1 MRIYRPA
8 RQYLPAAMAAATLSA
23 FSAWCALRWPWAWIP
38 CAAFVVSAALL
49 SYLATRPP
57 ITVSDAGLRLG
68 ERLIP
73 WSELRRVDTT
83 SWSSPLVL
91 KLTLADSS
99 TVRLIY
105 PGELISS
112 ERLLR
117 QIRREARRA
126 LLDHEGQ
133 SRSWDEDAPISAR
146 LPVRRP
152 ERSRV
157 LRNEDEQEVERLY
170 RQLKSV
176 GRLDASSSPDERQDA

>member
-49 SYLATRPP
+49 SYLATRPA
-57 ITVSDAGLRLG
+57 IVVSDAGLRIG
-68 ERLIP
+68 DRLIP
-73 WSELRRVDTT
+73 WPELRRVDTT
-83 SWSSPLVL
+83 SWNSPLVL
-91 KLTLADSS
+91 NLTLADES

-126 LLDHEGQ
+126 LLDGETH
-133 SRSWDEDAPISAR
+133 SRFWNESAPISAER
-146 LPVRRP
+146 AVRPP

-157 LRNEDEQEVERLY
+157 LRSEDEREVERLY

-176 GRLDASSSPDERQDA
+176 GRFDATSAPDERQDV